1 MRGDPVVPARS
12 GERVRP
18 GLFEQLLDQIR
29 SAPVPQPPR
38 AQIVEI
44 EAEALQ
50 VEPDS
55 FAVIRYESEEPCD
68 SPNGIAIA
76 FANSLNTA
84 RCSRRR
90 SIAPIS
96 G

>member
-1 MRGDPVVPARS
+1 M
-12 GERVRP
+12 RP
-18 GLFEQLLDQIR
+18 GLLEQLLDQIR
-29 SAPVPQPPR
+29 CPPVPQSPR
-38 AQIVEI
+38 AQIVKI

-50 VEPDS
+50 VEPDGL
-55 FAVIRYESEEPCD
+55 AVLLYEPEEPED
-68 SPNGIAIA
+68 SPSGIVIA
-76 FANSLNTA
+76 FWNSVNTA